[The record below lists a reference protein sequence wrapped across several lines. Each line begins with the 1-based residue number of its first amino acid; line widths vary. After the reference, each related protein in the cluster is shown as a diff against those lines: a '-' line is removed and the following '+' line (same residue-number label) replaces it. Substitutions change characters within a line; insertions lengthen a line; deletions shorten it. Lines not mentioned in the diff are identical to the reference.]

1 METKYMQLHRV
12 ILFSNIYVYRE
23 VHFRISLFYAAVYVI
38 KFLG

>member
-12 ILFSNIYVYRE
+12 ILFSSIYVYRE
-23 VHFRISLFYAAVYVI
+23 IHFRISLFYAAVYVI